1 MKTILLVISLLFS
14 LNLYSQKVTLLYV
27 NSSWNK
33 SNDYKHLSTLKNVR
47 VLKVNYDDQPKK
59 FKEQVKSV
67 PAIILFDENNKLK
80 RVWQGGLSMSL
91 NVDPKE
97 IQTMIN
103 KISNDKIL

>member
-14 LNLYSQKVTLLYV
+14 VNLYSQKVTLLYV

-59 FKEQVKSV
+59 FKQQVKSV

-103 KISNDKIL
+103 KISND

>member
-1 MKTILLVISLLFS
+1 MKTFLLVISLLFS
-14 LNLYSQKVTLLYV
+14 VNLYSQKVTLLYV

-33 SNDYKHLSTLKNVR
+33 SNDYKNLGTLKNVR

-80 RVWQGGLSMSL
+80 RVWEGGLSMRL
-91 NVDPKE
+91 DVDPKD

-103 KISNDKIL
+103 KISND

>member
-1 MKTILLVISLLFS
+1 MKTFLLVILLLFS
-14 LNLYSQKVTLLYV
+14 VSLYSQKVTLLYV

-33 SNDYKHLSTLKNVR
+33 SNDYKHLNKLKNVR

-67 PAIILFDENNKLK
+67 PAIILFDESNKLK
-80 RVWQGGLSMSL
+80 RVWQGGLSMRL

-103 KISNDKIL
+103 KIIGQ

>member
-1 MKTILLVISLLFS
+1 MKTVLLVISLLFS
-14 LNLYSQKVTLLYV
+14 VSLYSQNVTLLYV

-33 SNDYKHLSTLKNVR
+33 SNDYKHLSKLKNVR

-59 FKEQVKSV
+59 FKQQVKSV
-67 PAIILFDENNKLK
+67 PAIILFDESNKLK
-80 RVWQGGLSMSL
+80 RVWQGGLSMRL

-103 KISNDKIL
+103 KITND

>member
-1 MKTILLVISLLFS
+1 MKTLLLVVSLLFS
-14 LNLYSQKVTLLYV
+14 VSLYSQDVTLLYV

-59 FKEQVKSV
+59 FKQQVKSV
-67 PAIILFDENNKLK
+67 PAIILFDESNKLK
-80 RVWQGGLSMSL
+80 RVWQGGLSMRL